1 MLMKLDTSWLIFALV
16 AVTMI
21 AYILSLGLN
30 AAMRDDGFGAM
41 GNATIITVAF
51 FGTIYLVNQRGIRFT
66 SLIEGATAG
75 LGGAFAAFLVLVM
88 AKALFRR
95 LS

>member
-21 AYILSLGLN
+21 AYILSLGLD
-30 AAMRDDGFGAM
+30 AAMKDDGFGAV
-41 GNATIITVAF
+41 GNAVIITAAF
-51 FGTIYLVNQRGIRFT
+51 FGTIHLANQRGIRFS
-66 SLIEGATAG
+66 SLTEGATAG
-75 LGGAFAAFLVLVM
+75 LGGAFAALLVLVVV
-88 AKALFRR
+88 KAVLRR